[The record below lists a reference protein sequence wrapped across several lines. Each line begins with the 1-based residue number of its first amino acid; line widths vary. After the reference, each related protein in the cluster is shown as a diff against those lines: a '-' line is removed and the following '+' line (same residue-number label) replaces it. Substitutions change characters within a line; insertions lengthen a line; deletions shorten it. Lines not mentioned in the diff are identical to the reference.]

1 MKNLEEKS
9 RCILLGSI
17 LSDIVADVM
26 SVLTEYEV
34 GKSADARLAQIKAST
49 NALVEHIQAIFEL
62 RKNFRE

>member
-34 GKSADARLAQIKAST
+34 GKSADVRLAQIKAST
-49 NALVEHIQAIFEL
+49 NALIEHIQAVFEL
-62 RKNFRE
+62 RRNSRE